1 MTGRVAMTDITTV
14 RVDRRVSRT
23 RRQLKE
29 ALFALILEKGYDAVT
44 IEDITQRAD
53 LGRTTFYL
61 HYRDKEGLLL
71 EAIKVMADDL
81 LRQILPIPDDGWQY
95 HDNPS
100 DYNSNDPIKVVFN
113 HAADNALLYQII
125 LSGEVST
132 KATASVHAIISEM
145 AARVINQTIAE
156 GKVAIKPIVP
166 VEIFAN
172 YLAGA
177 LLGTLNWWLISGC
190 KQLPDEMAAMFR
202 RMIFQ
207 GGVTVL
213 GLAPA

>member
-1 MTGRVAMTDITTV
+1 MTEITTT

-29 ALFALILEKGYDAVT
+29 ALFALIHERGYDAVT

-71 EAIKVMADDL
+71 AAIKVIADDL
-81 LRQILPIPDDGWQY
+81 IRQILPIPDDGWKY
-95 HDNPS
+95 HENQ
-100 DYNSNDPIKVVFN
+100 NGVNLNDPIMVVFK
-113 HAADNALLYQII
+113 HAANNAMLYQII

-132 KATASVHAIISEM
+132 KATASVHAIISDV
-145 AARVINQTIAE
+145 AARVINQTIAD
-156 GKVAIKPIVP
+156 GNVTMKPVVP
-166 VEIFAN
+166 VDVFAN

-190 KQLPDEMAAMFR
+190 QQTPEEMTVMFR
-202 RMIFQ
+202 KMIFQ
-207 GGVTVL
+207 GGVSVL
-213 GLAPA
+213 GLDPA